1 MNRRRLD
8 FEAMRDG
15 YLAVSGRLDGAMG
28 GRPVD
33 IWAQPFSGR
42 RSVYA
47 FIDRQDLP
55 GVFRM
60 FDFANPDVS
69 NDQRPRTTVPQQ
81 ALFVM
86 NSPFVL
92 EQARRIATR
101 PEITAENDSGR
112 RVDALYRLIL
122 QRPATTEEVDLAL
135 RFVTGP
141 ATRDAPSQ
149 RSSWELLAQVLLS
162 ANEFMFVD

>member
-1 MNRRRLD
+1 
-8 FEAMRDG
+8 
-15 YLAVSGRLDGAMG
+15 MG
-28 GRPVD
+28 GRPID

-47 FIDRQDLP
+47 FLDRQDLP
-55 GVFRM
+55 GVFRV

-81 ALFVM
+81 ALFAM

-92 EQARRIATR
+92 QRVRQIIARPDIA
-101 PEITAENDSGR
+101 S
-112 RVDALYRLIL
+112 
-122 QRPATTEEVDLAL
+122 QSK
-135 RFVTGP
+135 
-141 ATRDAPSQ
+141 PSQ
-149 RSSWELLAQVLLS
+149 RVTALYQLLFQRSPTVEETELALKFVSDSSPESDPSKLSSWELLAQVLLS